1 MREGQPNRELGSSG
15 MELPMTEPPTLL
27 KPLVSNSLSN
37 HPSHPPPHTPSPSH
51 SPFIFTKSSPSPVSN
66 SIPLHPIKGP
76 VIGVLKFLALTGRD
90 VARLM
95 TWTSALAIGMILG
108 GLTLVSPGFW
118 RWIRRYAVRLTG
130 ALLILIGI
138 TSLAVC
144 WMNALAANPTAVW
157 FLHSSAVEEVGPWW
171 MLLAT
176 VGVWAVL
183 DVSRSYLPSLFT
195 NHLRPW
201 LTPFTM
207 APTIQTNSTNGDSD
221 RIVGLPKVAESEGP
235 SVPPVER
242 KPPGPELYPL
252 WVPPAPEPDPYGD
265 PAWKVKTDRP
275 DVQKEWLAERK
286 KKREDALRASTVPEE
301 VERLRKEG
309 TLWAAPPD
317 PWNVFPVWCS

>member
-1 MREGQPNRELGSSG
+1 MVESPISS
-15 MELPMTEPPTLL
+15 T
-27 KPLVSNSLSN
+27 S
-37 HPSHPPPHTPSPSH
+37 HTPSPSH
-51 SPFIFTKSSPSPVSN
+51 SPHIFTKSSPSPVSN

>member
-1 MREGQPNRELGSSG
+1 MKLAPVLAVLGSLDAIRAQFSRESVVAASPYEG
-15 MELPMTEPPTLL
+15 GTAQSRFGFFRDGTPYVRASDSAKARGEQLIVESPT
-27 KPLVSNSLSN
+27 SSI
-37 HPSHPPPHTPSPSH
+37 PHTPSPSH
-51 SPFIFTKSSPSPVSN
+51 PPHIFTKSSPSPVSN
-66 SIPLHPIKGP
+66 SIPLHPINGP
-76 VIGVLKFLALTGRD
+76 VIGVLKFLALAGRD

-144 WMNALAANPTAVW
+144 WMNALAANPTAAW

-207 APTIQTNSTNGDSD
+207 APTIQTNSTRGAGISGSTLG
-221 RIVGLPKVAESEGP
+221 RFEI
-235 SVPPVER
+235 
-242 KPPGPELYPL
+242 
-252 WVPPAPEPDPYGD
+252 
-265 PAWKVKTDRP
+265 
-275 DVQKEWLAERK
+275 
-286 KKREDALRASTVPEE
+286 RA
-301 VERLRKEG
+301 
-309 TLWAAPPD
+309 
-317 PWNVFPVWCS
+317 